1 MNFDAEKLEIILTN
15 LVSNAFKYTPEGG
28 KVILV
33 IDETSENVMFS
44 VEDNG
49 IGIEKEFQDMVFERF
64 FQVDSSQSIAMGDGI
79 GLSFVKYLVEFLNHV
94 IP

>member
-1 MNFDAEKLEIILTN
+1 M
-15 LVSNAFKYTPEGG
+15 V
-28 KVILV
+28 LV

-64 FQVDSSQSIAMGDGI
+64 FSGRFFSIDCNGRWYWA
-79 GLSFVKYLVEFLNHV
+79 FLCK
-94 IP
+94 IFG